1 MAVVAEGAG
10 AHINGFTTAPS
21 RPVRLPSQPLLLL
34 PPLLLLI
41 LLMPFSKRAVGVD
54 GCTSSRSPLTRPLG
68 RPVVVLM
75 RGLPPY
81 GL

>member
-1 MAVVAEGAG
+1 MLEELLVAAAAG
-10 AHINGFTTAPS
+10 ILMNGFTTAPS

-34 PPLLLLI
+34 PSA
-41 LLMPFSKRAVGVD
+41 FAAVGVD
-54 GCTSSRSPLTRPLG
+54 GCTSSRSPLTIPLG
-68 RPVVVLM
+68 RLV